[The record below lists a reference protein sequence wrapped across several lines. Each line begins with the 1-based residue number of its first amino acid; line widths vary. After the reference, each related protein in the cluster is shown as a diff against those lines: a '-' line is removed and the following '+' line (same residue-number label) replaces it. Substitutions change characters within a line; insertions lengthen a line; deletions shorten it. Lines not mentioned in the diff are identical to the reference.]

1 MTKYKYYKWIFKY
14 WFYEKFSGTF
24 MERLY
29 FIFKGKVLS
38 LPSGHFPMKYNPI
51 SEAFDQFY
59 TWNEMLLVDKTFRK
73 TT

>member
-1 MTKYKYYKWIFKY
+1 
-14 WFYEKFSGTF
+14 